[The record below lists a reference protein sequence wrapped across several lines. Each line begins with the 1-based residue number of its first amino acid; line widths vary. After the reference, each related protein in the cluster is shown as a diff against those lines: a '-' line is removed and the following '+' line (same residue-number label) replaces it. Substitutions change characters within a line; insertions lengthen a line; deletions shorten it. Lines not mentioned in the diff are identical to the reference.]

1 MMTMLNKDRIALR
14 INEDDQ
20 ARIERIEKQI
30 AEHNPAWAKQGISVA
45 GVIRHCLMAC
55 DPREASDDEE

>member
-1 MMTMLNKDRIALR
+1 MPSNRFEIRLS
-14 INEDDQ
+14 EDDQ

-30 AEHNPAWAKQGISVA
+30 AEHNPAWAKEGISVA

-55 DPREASDDEE
+55 DPREEDDDEE

>member
-1 MMTMLNKDRIALR
+1 MPSNRFEIRLS
-14 INEDDQ
+14 EDDQ

-30 AEHNPAWAKQGISVA
+30 AKHNPAWAKQGISVA

-55 DPREASDDEE
+55 DPGEASDDE